1 MGQFYYAWLAHN
13 AYTYST
19 MIYMGRMRQQL
30 LRVHTFMHSWRVTLT
45 EAFFALV
52 MVVLM
57 VGAPAMA
64 STRFETRGLLMSS
77 VVPGATTT
85 YTLTLKFMSPPP
97 VGSLD
102 MLFCENPIPYMA
114 CDVPA
119 GLDVSGATLTQQE
132 GETGFSILSK
142 SVNHI
147 ILTRTPSVPT
157 YPTESSFVF
166 TGMKNPLDTDK
177 AFSIRLKSLSSTDG
191 TGPQI
196 DFGSVRGQVTNGVVI
211 ETQVPPMLIFC
222 AAEEVGDDCSTTN
235 ETYYH
240 DMGTLDSGSTLIAQS
255 QMAVGTNAT
264 DGFVITANGPTM
276 SAGINTVD
284 PLMVPT
290 ESKPGTNQFG
300 INLVENTVPA
310 VGTNPIGTWANA
322 VPAGDY
328 GQTNKY
334 KFVSGDVVA
343 YSDHVSLM
351 RKFTVSYILN
361 SSKDIRAGVYS
372 TTINYI
378 ASGRF

>member
-1 MGQFYYAWLAHN
+1 
-13 AYTYST
+13 
-19 MIYMGRMRQQL
+19 
-30 LRVHTFMHSWRVTLT
+30 MHSWRVTLT
-45 EAFFALV
+45 EAFFALA
-52 MVVLM
+52 MVALIVS
-57 VGAPAMA
+57 APVMA

-102 MLFCENPIPYMA
+102 MLFCENPIPYMP
-114 CDVPA
+114 CDVPT
-119 GLDVSGATLTQQE
+119 GLDASSVTLSSQQ

-142 SVNHI
+142 TTNHI

-157 YPTESSFVF
+157 YPTESTFVF
-166 TGMKNPLDTDK
+166 TGMVNPIDTTK

-222 AAEEVGDDCSTTN
+222 VAEQVGDDCSTTN

-240 DMGTLDSGSTLIAQS
+240 DMGTLDSASTLTAQS

-276 SAGINTVD
+276 SAGINTVES
-284 PLMVPT
+284 LAVPT
-290 ESKPGTNQFG
+290 ESRPGTNQFG
-300 INLVENTVPA
+300 INLVENTAPA
-310 VGTNPIGTWANA
+310 VGLNPVGTWANA

-328 GQTNKY
+328 GQQNKY

-361 SSKDIRAGVYS
+361 TRDDVKAGVYS
-372 TTINYI
+372 TTVNYI